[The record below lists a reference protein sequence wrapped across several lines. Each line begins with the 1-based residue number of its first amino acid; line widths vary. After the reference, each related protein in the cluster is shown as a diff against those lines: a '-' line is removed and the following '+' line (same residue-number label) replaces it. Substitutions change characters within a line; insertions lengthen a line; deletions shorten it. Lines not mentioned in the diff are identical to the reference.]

1 MPKTKA
7 ASPARSQGGTTT
19 PKHKKTRGSR
29 SLCSPALSTGSGRLT
44 SLIDQFKDKNME
56 SFALSPLNGRSV
68 LNDNTEIEEPRR
80 KSWWKKLD
88 ENSQDVMEVLEDN
101 KLTVNNPI
109 EEFIDIDVL
118 SQEKKNYTLDLP
130 ESSDNES
137 IHSIVLPQRRLF
149 TQKENQ
155 PQKKYGHLMDNRE
168 SLAKLYKT
176 NTTNIDKTMNVG
188 TRELFQNNK
197 RSKPIFPAALLN
209 ISPDKTAADK
219 TRGNDLADPKPQV
232 RNIFGNRPANKRK
245 NMFADFIVSESE
257 DEIPDIQPKVFGF
270 QKKLEQRRI
279 SSVSRG
285 RESSPAS
292 SITTDIE
299 LDFRMMLP
307 SSTMVENQLED
318 MVASTPVKRAR
329 LSKLSEAKES
339 EAGTLQTNTISDKSK
354 QSNKSASSKNKSKA
368 SPEIKDK
375 SFNSSRTTRSMLKNA
390 SKLEENVHT
399 SIKKDTKGDKS
410 KSKITSGPNELDVTP
425 SKSNTDKQSNTLNK
439 SQNQNRSKTRNSVKA
454 MKTEIEEENCVDNA
468 AKAIDDAT
476 RIINKSRNK
485 SLPNTT
491 NKSVNEKERT
501 VTIKVHDKADN
512 TLTNEEQNEEEDDE
526 NNFTLEYEQDDE
538 VIDKAEATS
547 DNYKD
552 NTKKHNTIVLEKD
565 VQQAEINKSKT
576 NKSSL
581 ANKTLQKPTKTV
593 EESVESQTEQYSAD
607 DNVDANQELET
618 AATVQNEENKDEEMV
633 GQEMDDKANN
643 SHEDANNE
651 MEQEH
656 EDEMNVNQE
665 NEEPNESEEDHD
677 VNISQV
683 ANESQEVENE
693 NEEDEVQAN
702 ESQEVENENEED
714 EEPANESQEVENED
728 EEDEDQAN
736 ESQEVEAEVNES
748 QNIEEDEQN
757 ENQEVENEDEKDEDE
772 ANESQDVENEDEKD
786 EDEANESQKVE
797 NENEED
803 GDHANESQEVE
814 AKVNDSQ
821 KIDEDEQNE
830 SEEEDNESDK
840 EEDEE
845 QEVENESEK
854 EEDEANESQ
863 EVANANASQEAEN
876 EELNDSEDGNDEGNQ
891 SQEVETEV
899 NESQEVANES
909 QEVENKENGSEEK
922 DEPNESQ
929 EIEAEENESQD
940 IEEDEANESQE
951 IEDEAHESQVDEDDE
966 AEDKDEEMDEEE
978 EEAAN
983 DSQVNEASANESQE
997 VENDEEEENEVQSD
1011 AEVNESEE
1019 IEDDQQMEDSDEA
1032 DKAIATDAEVS
1043 DQDDNQTDEME
1054 VDNDEEESENE
1065 ESEQNDSHGEREIEE
1080 QNEIEPSEEIVEES
1094 PNVTHDTTGRHR
1106 KKHLNKSP
1114 EVILH
1119 DKTNQM
1125 DSFTAQGRN
1134 TSVRKTKSMI
1144 KNLNIRPSLAP
1155 PRDSTGFSDETRN
1168 SSAEGSGWDSH
1179 RTTRKTLRQTFGKDF
1194 TPRKSLRALVM
1205 EKSAKRQTEHME
1217 MHSETVKFP
1226 LANSTE
1232 MPEDSNHDV
1241 EDVVES
1247 DHELSRRTR
1256 QTTLEQ
1262 YLQKIKEQN
1271 IEKKLKMETAIR
1283 NSLKAPVTNSLSL
1296 FKVPGKPAPRRPKPS
1311 QTKPKKQIKSV
1322 IPLDELPPEI
1332 IEDMKYKPPKRFQPA
1347 NASWITKRLYKFLET
1362 KLEPKYDYKAR
1373 VRAEKLVETIYSFAK
1388 DLRRHPVAPADA
1400 VDVLKH
1406 ELARLDV
1413 VRTHFDFYEFFHDF
1427 MPREVRIKVVPDI
1440 VNKIALP
1447 RHGVFSDILRG
1458 NTVHG

>member
-7 ASPARSQGGTTT
+7 VSPARSQGGITT
-19 PKHKKTRGSR
+19 PKRKTTRGSR
-29 SLCSPALSTGSGRLT
+29 SLCSPALSTASGRLT

-109 EEFIDIDVL
+109 EEFIDIEVL

-149 TQKENQ
+149 TQKENL

-168 SLAKLYKT
+168 SLAKLHKT
-176 NTTNIDKTMNVG
+176 NITNIDKTVNVG
-188 TRELFQNNK
+188 TRELFQNTK

-209 ISPDKTAADK
+209 ISPDKTAEK
-219 TRGNDLADPKPQV
+219 TRGNDLADPKPQI
-232 RNIFGNRPANKRK
+232 RNIFGNRPATKRK

-299 LDFRMMLP
+299 MDFRMMLP
-307 SSTMVENQLED
+307 SSTMVDNQLED

-339 EAGTLQTNTISDKSK
+339 EAGTLQTNTTSDKTK

-368 SPEIKDK
+368 SPDIKDR
-375 SFNSSRTTRSMLKNA
+375 SVNSSRTTRSMLKNA
-390 SKLEENVHT
+390 SKQEENINT
-399 SIKKDTKGDKS
+399 SLKKNAKGDKS
-410 KSKITSGPNELDVTP
+410 KSKITSKLNELDVSP
-425 SKSNTDKQSNTLNK
+425 SKSETDKQGVTLNK
-439 SQNQNRSKTRNSVKA
+439 SQNQNKSRTRNSVKA
-454 MKTEIEEENCVDNA
+454 METEVEEENRVANA
-468 AKAIDDAT
+468 ANAINNAT

-501 VTIKVHDKADN
+501 VTIKVHDKVDE
-512 TLTNEEQNEEEDDE
+512 TLTNNDEENEEEDDE
-526 NNFTLEYEQDDE
+526 NNFTLEYEPDDE
-538 VIDKAEATS
+538 VLDEAELPS
-547 DNYKD
+547 DNRTD
-552 NTKKHNTIVLEKD
+552 NTKKHNSIVLEKD
-565 VQQAEINKSKT
+565 TQQAEINKSKT

-593 EESVESQTEQYSAD
+593 EGSVESQTEQYSAD
-607 DNVDANQELET
+607 DNVDGNQEPQT
-618 AATVQNEENKDEEMV
+618 DAAVQDQENKDEDMV
-633 GQEMDDKANN
+633 DQEMDDKANN
-643 SHEDANNE
+643 SREHMNIEI
-651 MEQEH
+651 EQE
-656 EDEMNVNQE
+656 DEVNVSQGNEEEANE
-665 NEEPNESEEDHD
+665 NEEEHD
-677 VNISQV
+677 EVNISQE

-693 NEEDEVQAN
+693 SEEVEDQADESQEVENEKEEDEDQAN
-702 ESQEVENENEED
+702 ESQEVENENEDDED
-714 EEPANESQEVENED
+714 QANESHEIGNGENEDQGNESQKVENED

-736 ESQEVEAEVNES
+736 ESQEVGAEINESQKIEEDEQKENQEVENEEEDNEGEKEEDVADVEKEVENESQKEENEADESQEVANESHEAENESEDDNDEVNQSQEVEAEVNES
-748 QNIEEDEQN
+748 QDI
-757 ENQEVENEDEKDEDE
+757 
-772 ANESQDVENEDEKD
+772 
-786 EDEANESQKVE
+786 
-797 NENEED
+797 
-803 GDHANESQEVE
+803 
-814 AKVNDSQ
+814 
-821 KIDEDEQNE
+821 
-830 SEEEDNESDK
+830 
-840 EEDEE
+840 
-845 QEVENESEK
+845 
-854 EEDEANESQ
+854 
-863 EVANANASQEAEN
+863 
-876 EELNDSEDGNDEGNQ
+876 
-891 SQEVETEV
+891 
-899 NESQEVANES
+899 ANES
-909 QEVENKENGSEEK
+909 QEVENKEN
-922 DEPNESQ
+922 ES
-929 EIEAEENESQD
+929 
-940 IEEDEANESQE
+940 EEDEDQPDESQE
-951 IEDEAHESQVDEDDE
+951 IEDEANENREIEEEANESQIDEDGESCDQ
-966 AEDKDEEMDEEE
+966 DEED

-983 DSQVNEASANESQE
+983 DSQVNNASVNESQE
-997 VENDEEEENEVQSD
+997 VNQDEDNEAQSD
-1011 AEVNESEE
+1011 DEVNKSEE

-1032 DKAIATDAEVS
+1032 DKAIATDAEMS
-1043 DQDDNQTDEME
+1043 DQNDNQTDEME
-1054 VDNDEEESENE
+1054 VDNDEEESDDEENDQN
-1065 ESEQNDSHGEREIEE
+1065 EQVSHEDREIEE
-1080 QNEIEPSEEIVEES
+1080 QNEIEPSEEVVEDS

-1106 KKHLNKSP
+1106 KKNLNKSP

-1155 PRDSTGFSDETRN
+1155 PRDSTGFSDGTRN
-1168 SSAEGSGWDSH
+1168 SSTEGSGWDSH

-1217 MHSETVKFP
+1217 THSETVKFP

-1271 IEKKLKMETAIR
+1271 IEKKLKMEAAIR
-1283 NSLKAPVTNSLSL
+1283 NSLKTPVTNSLSL

-1311 QTKPKKQIKSV
+1311 QSKPKKQIKSV
-1322 IPLDELPPEI
+1322 IPLDELPTEV
-1332 IEDMKYKPPKRFQPA
+1332 IEDMKYKPPKRFQPS

-1362 KLEPKYDYKAR
+1362 KLEPLYDYKAR
-1373 VRAEKLVETIYSFAK
+1373 VRAEKLVETIYSFTK
-1388 DLRRHPVAPADA
+1388 DLRRHNVAPTDA

-1413 VRTHFDFYEFFHDF
+1413 VRTHFDFYEFFHEF

-1447 RHGVFSDILRG
+1447 RHGVFSDILR
-1458 NTVHG
+1458 